1 MDKAKPSPAEMFL
14 ARRREMVRTQMRSRD
29 IRDERVLAALEE
41 VPRELFVPPEQRHA
55 AFEDSP
61 LPIGGGQTISQ
72 PYIVALMAQLLE
84 VQPHHRVLD
93 VGSGSGYQTAVL
105 ARLAAHVYA
114 IERIPELAERARAV
128 LAEIGVT
135 NVTLR
140 VGDGSLGWPEEAPF
154 DGIICGAGA
163 PDLPPA
169 WEEQLAEGG
178 RIVAPVG
185 GLDSQT
191 PLVAQ
196 KLAGRLRRREVCG
209 VRFVKLIGAGGWGE
223 SQTD

>member
-1 MDKAKPSPAEMFL
+1 MAKEKPSPAEMLL
-14 ARRREMVRTQMRSRD
+14 ARRREMVRFQMRERD

-41 VPRELFVPPEQRHA
+41 VPRELFVPPDQREA
-55 AFEDSP
+55 AFEDCP
-61 LPIGGGQTISQ
+61 LPIGHGQTVSQ
-72 PYIVALMAQLLE
+72 PYIVALMVQLLE
-84 VQPHHRVLD
+84 MQPHHRVLD
-93 VGSGSGYQTAVL
+93 VGSGSGYQAAVL
-105 ARLAAHVYA
+105 ARLAGHVYA

-128 LAEIGVT
+128 LAELGVA
-135 NVTLR
+135 NVTVR
-140 VGDGSLGWPEEAPF
+140 VGDGTLGWPEEAPF

-163 PDLPPA
+163 PALPPA

-191 PLVAQ
+191 LLVAQ

-209 VRFVKLIGAGGWGE
+209 VRFVKLIGEGGWGE